1 LLLSC
6 LFHPVRRFDVGGRL
20 GYNARHLRFSPS
32 IMSKFFENHPMML
45 FGLEAGVALF
55 LLLFVVV
62 WTMSG
67 AKKHPRPLRAP
78 PDHPSRQGAQ
88 DPQTAKPSEST
99 ESAPKDS
106 RPAKSDTH

>member
-1 LLLSC
+1 
-6 LFHPVRRFDVGGRL
+6 
-20 GYNARHLRFSPS
+20 
-32 IMSKFFENHPMML
+32 MSEFFENHPMML

-55 LLLFVVV
+55 LLLFVVI

-78 PDHPSRQGAQ
+78 PEHPSRQGAQ
-88 DPQTAKPSEST
+88 DQSSTKPSEST

-106 RPAKSDTH
+106 HPANSETR